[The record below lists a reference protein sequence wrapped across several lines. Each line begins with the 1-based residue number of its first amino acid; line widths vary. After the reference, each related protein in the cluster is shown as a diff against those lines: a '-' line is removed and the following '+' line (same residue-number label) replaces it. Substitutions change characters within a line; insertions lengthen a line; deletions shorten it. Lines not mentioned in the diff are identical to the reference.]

1 MPPALSDTQFNI
13 VKTMLTGT
21 FDQGKIADAAGCSIR
36 QVKRIKKNIRT
47 FGTAKTPKLKAQRRP
62 RLVTREAAEVF
73 SLFFHINE
81 YDFLCVRLHEF
92 LLRKPWAYQDEMQ

>member
-13 VKTMLTGT
+13 VKTMLTRT

-47 FGTAKTPKLKAQRRP
+47 FGTAKTPKLKVQG
-62 RLVTREAAEVF
+62 RLQVVTREAVEVL
-73 SLFFHINE
+73 SLFFHLND
-81 YDFLCVRLHEF
+81 YNL
-92 LLRKPWAYQDEMQ
+92 